1 MNKICRENI
10 TSGSTMIDEH
20 LTFEPVEKGTKF
32 TQVYDMKVGGL
43 LKLFTPMVVST
54 MRKEMRANLSNLK
67 SILEAQS

>member
-1 MNKICRENI
+1 
-10 TSGSTMIDEH
+10 MIDEH